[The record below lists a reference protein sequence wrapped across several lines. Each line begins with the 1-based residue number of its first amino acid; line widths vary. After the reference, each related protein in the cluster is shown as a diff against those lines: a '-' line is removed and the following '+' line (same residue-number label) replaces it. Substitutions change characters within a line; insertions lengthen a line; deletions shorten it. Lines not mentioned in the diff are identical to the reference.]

1 MITSK
6 MILALIFG
14 IATVPVILGAAA
26 WAKSLILQMNWWK
39 WTLLAAWYIL
49 LVFFI
54 FLDFTFMGEGEV
66 SAGWKLLLFQMVI
79 MIILGAGLG
88 RLLWHGRLK
97 SS

>member
-26 WAKSLILQMNWWK
+26 WAKSLKLQMNWWK
-39 WTLLAAWYIL
+39 WTLLTVWYIL

-88 RLLWHGRLK
+88 RLLWQGRLK